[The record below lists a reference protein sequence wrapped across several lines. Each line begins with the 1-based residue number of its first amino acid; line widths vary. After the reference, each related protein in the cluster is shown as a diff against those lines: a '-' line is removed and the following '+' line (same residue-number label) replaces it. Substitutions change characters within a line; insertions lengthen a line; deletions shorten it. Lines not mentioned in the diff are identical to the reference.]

1 MKLKFKNLL
10 KFLIPIFG
18 LAVLGSYYRYK
29 YVLYPDGLRNS
40 KGEFYFEKYGTY
52 LDYEK
57 FVDKCLSFRQD
68 NSDVFYGEKRGEII
82 PATEYR
88 EEYNFVEREVTLK
101 GFGSLINSCRHDVV
115 IEKISMQYMV
125 GDSKW
130 NGGYESAFY
139 PNKGYELEK
148 DIHPIN
154 KINFPDGNILKANS
168 SMKVE
173 LESTKW
179 YYENPFINRSLLI
192 PGSLLIPEK
201 NSPIKF
207 RLNYLGILNIVH
219 YSIRLNED
227 NYDGKKLAEDGL
239 AKFRIYFKNPH
250 GKRSISFSNEECI
263 VYKKGKVLKNGCSIK
278 KWQIRSNGKPIL
290 NSKDFGKYLI

>member
-1 MKLKFKNLL
+1 MKLNFKNLL

-18 LAVLGSYYRYK
+18 LAALSGYYRYR
-29 YVLYPDGLRNS
+29 YVLNPDGLRNS
-40 KGEFYFEKYGTY
+40 KGELYGDKYGTF
-52 LDYEK
+52 LDYPK
-57 FVDKCLSFRQD
+57 FVNKCLSFRQD
-68 NSDVFYGEKRGEII
+68 NSDIFYGEKRGEII

-88 EEYNFVEREVTLK
+88 KEYNFVEREVTLK

-115 IEKISMQYMV
+115 IEKISMQYMIE
-125 GDSKW
+125 DSEW
-130 NGGYESAFY
+130 IGSGESSIY
-139 PNKGYELEK
+139 PNKEYELDK

-168 SMKVE
+168 TMRIE

-179 YYENPFINRSLLI
+179 YYESPFINRSLLI

-201 NSPIKF
+201 NTPIKF
-207 RLNYLGILNIVH
+207 RLNYLGILNTFH
-219 YSIRLNED
+219 YSIRLNKD

-239 AKFRIYFKNPH
+239 ARFRIYIKNPH
-250 GKRSISFSNEECI
+250 GKRSIAFSNEECI
-263 VYKKGKVLKNGCSIK
+263 VRKKGRVLKDGCSIK